1 MPEFSQNNLT
11 LLTNRLRQIDRSDLP
26 GLDVQLNMAPVL
38 RKHEIRGVGEG
49 RDPVISSVLILLYPD
64 ANNEINTVMM
74 QRPTYDGVH
83 SGQISFPGGRY
94 EETDESLAHTAIR
107 ETHEEIGISS
117 HKIEIINRLTDL
129 YIPPSN
135 YIVSPFIGLLKETPV
150 FKPDEKEVE
159 RLLTIPLQSFLGED
173 SIQQVPIRLSNGQTF
188 HTPCYLVNGD
198 VIWGATAMIMA
209 EFIAIVKK
217 FLPSK

>member
-1 MPEFSQNNLT
+1 MPELNINSLM
-11 LLTNRLRQIDRSDLP
+11 LLANRLRNMDRSNLP
-26 GLDVQLNMAPVL
+26 GLNVQLNMAPVL

-49 RDPVISSVLILLYPD
+49 REPVTSSVLILLYPD
-64 ANNEINTVMM
+64 AHNEVSTVMM

-94 EETDESLAHTAIR
+94 EKSDGNLQLTAIR
-107 ETHEEIGISS
+107 ETHEEIGIPP

-135 YIVSPFIGLLKETPV
+135 YIVSPFIGLLQETPV
-150 FKPDEKEVE
+150 FKPDKKEVE
-159 RLLTIPLQSFLGED
+159 RLITIPLKLFLGEK
-173 SIQQVPIRLSNGQTF
+173 SIQKVPIRLSNGQTF
-188 HTPCYLVNGD
+188 HTPCYLINGD

-209 EFIAIVKK
+209 EFLALLEEFLSKK
-217 FLPSK
+217 